1 MEGTGLGLRGLGI
14 SPLVAALASPTRLT
28 QEVWVGLDF
37 V

>member
-1 MEGTGLGLRGLGI
+1 MEGAGLGHTWSWYQPACGC
-14 SPLVAALASPTRLT
+14 LASPTQLT